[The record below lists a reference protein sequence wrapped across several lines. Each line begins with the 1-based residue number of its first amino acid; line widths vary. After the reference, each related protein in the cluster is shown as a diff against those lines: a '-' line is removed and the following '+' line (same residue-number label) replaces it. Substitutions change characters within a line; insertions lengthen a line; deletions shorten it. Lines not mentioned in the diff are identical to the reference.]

1 MNLAGVGASSDLRK
15 MENIFYPP
23 TLRITAQPN
32 SQATTTP
39 KDPKI
44 AQLVNVGTLK
54 ATSELSKE
62 PGKESIMAKGKETT
76 KDKAPKQ
83 SKPPLVAKEV
93 SKEKEVAK
101 AKVPEPSSQSTAKAD
116 PSPLASR

>member
-1 MNLAGVGASSDLRK
+1 

-39 KDPKI
+39 KDPKT
-44 AQLVNVGTLK
+44 AQLVNVGTFK

-62 PGKESIMAKGKETT
+62 PSKESIMAKGKETT
-76 KDKAPKQ
+76 KDKVPEQ

-101 AKVPEPSSQSTAKAD
+101 DKVLEPSSQSTAKAD